1 MAWTP
6 VLLPALAYSRAM
18 PELPEVETTRRKIE
32 PLLRGKTIVQIQH
45 DAPHKYPNT
54 HLAHGKRV
62 RALTRRGKYLLL
74 HLAAADA
81 ADDVPH
87 DLELIVH
94 LGMTG
99 GFRLE
104 QGPHTRVTFELEG
117 GEKLYF
123 NDPRRFGKV
132 AAVRPGE
139 YASMPT
145 LAAMGPEPL
154 SDDFAEAEFV
164 RAAASCGAVKV
175 WLLSQKPVS
184 GVGNIYADESLW
196 LARIHPAQTRL
207 QGDEASR
214 LYHAVRD
221 VMGRA
226 VAAGGSSLG
235 NGTGNYRQH
244 DGEPGSYQVHHHAYG
259 KTGQPC
265 ERCGTPIEKIVLG
278 QRGTHFCPACQ
289 QVRRAEGGE

>member
-1 MAWTP
+1 MPWLAVFTS
-6 VLLPALAYSRAM
+6 LLAYARPM

-32 PLLRGKTIVQIQH
+32 PLLRGKVIERLAH

-81 ADDVPH
+81 AEGESH
-87 DLELIVH
+87 NLELVVH

-104 QGPHTRVTFELEG
+104 EGPHTRVTFELEG
-117 GEKLYF
+117 GERLYF

-132 AAVRPGE
+132 AAVSPGE

-154 SDDFAEAEFV
+154 SDDFTEAEFV
-164 RAAASCGAVKV
+164 QAAAGCGAVKV

-196 LARIHPAQTRL
+196 LSRIHPAQTRL

-235 NGTGNYRQH
+235 NGVSNYRQH
-244 DGEPGSYQVHHHAYG
+244 DGQAGGYQVHHHAYG

-265 ERCGTPIEKIVLG
+265 ERCGTPIQKVVLG
-278 QRGTHFCPACQ
+278 QRGTHFCPQCQ
-289 QVRRAEGGE
+289 VLRTANE

>member
-1 MAWTP
+1 
-6 VLLPALAYSRAM
+6 M

-32 PLLRGKTIVQIQH
+32 PLLRGKTIERIVH
-45 DAPHKYPNT
+45 DAPHRYRNT
-54 HLAHGKRV
+54 ERAHGRQV
-62 RALTRRGKYLLL
+62 RGLTRRGKYLLL

-81 ADDVPH
+81 AEDEPH

-104 QGPHTRVTFELEG
+104 EGPHTRVTFELG
-117 GEKLYF
+117 SGEKLYF

-132 AAVRPGE
+132 VAVAPGD

-154 SDDFAEAEFV
+154 SDDFTEAEFV
-164 RAAASCGAVKV
+164 ALAARCGPVKP

-196 LARIHPAQTRL
+196 HARLHPAQTRL
-207 QGDEASR
+207 NADEAGR
-214 LYHAVRD
+214 LYRAIREVMAAAVD
-221 VMGRA
+221 K
-226 VAAGGSSLG
+226 GGSSLG
-235 NGTGNYRQH
+235 NGVGNYRQH
-244 DGEPGSYQVHHHAYG
+244 DGEGGGFQHSHHVYG
-259 KTGQPC
+259 RAGQPC
-265 ERCGTPIEKIVLG
+265 GRCGTPIEKIVLG
-278 QRGTHFCPACQ
+278 QRGTHFCPVCQ
-289 QVRRAEGGE
+289 PLRTDRSA